1 MRVVEDTLRT
11 LGFGDRPKV
20 VVLNKA
26 DRLGGP
32 EGDAL
37 REALGGEM
45 PQAIWASATE
55 GSGIDEL
62 RSRLAQE
69 ATRGWRTVTVRL
81 PYSAGALLQ
90 RIREHGSLR
99 SAEYGESGIEV
110 EAEVP
115 PAFAAEIERVGTSL
129 R

>member
-1 MRVVEDTLRT
+1 MRVVDDTLGA
-11 LGFGDRPKV
+11 LGLGERPRI

-26 DRLGGP
+26 DRLHGP

-37 REALGGEM
+37 HEALSAEM
-45 PQAIWASATE
+45 PHAVWTAATR
-55 GSGIDEL
+55 GTGIDEL
-62 RSRLAQE
+62 RARLAAE
-69 ATRGWRTVTVRL
+69 AVRGWRTVAVRL

-99 SAEYGESGIEV
+99 SAEYGEAGIDV
-110 EAEVP
+110 EAQVP
-115 PAFAAEIERVGTSL
+115 PSFAAEIERAGTSL